1 MKTYKTSQIAKLI
14 GVHPNT
20 IRFYE
25 EMKLLPV
32 ISRTESGYRI
42 FNDRHLEQLRLL
54 RTAFRAEIISDRLRQ
69 EAYEIVKMAAA
80 DDIDGAYLR
89 AQRYL
94 EHLREE
100 KAKAEEAIRITLD
113 IIEDTGKSDETV
125 EYSGRLEVAE
135 MLGITIDVL
144 RDWERNGLI
153 LVPRSSN
160 GYRKYGLKE
169 INRLKIIR
177 TLRNV
182 HYSMMSI
189 LRMLNRLD
197 QGDKNVREVIN
208 TPGEEEDIVCATD
221 RYITALSLAEKDAL
235 EMLDMLNAMRKSK
248 N

>member
-1 MKTYKTSQIAKLI
+1 MITYKTAQIAEMI

-25 EMKLLPV
+25 KMKLLPV
-32 ISRTESGYRI
+32 IPRTESGYRI

-54 RTAFRAEIISDRLRQ
+54 RTAFRAEILSDRLRQ
-69 EAYEIVKMAAA
+69 EVYKIVKTAAA
-80 DDIDGAYLR
+80 DNIDEAYQST
-89 AQRYL
+89 QRYL

-113 IIEDTGKSDETV
+113 IIEDIGKSDKTV
-125 EYSGRLEVAE
+125 AFYSRLEAAE
-135 MLGITIDVL
+135 ILGITIDVL

-153 LVPRSSN
+153 LAPRNSK

-177 TLRNV
+177 TLRNA

-189 LRMLNRLD
+189 LRMLNHLD
-197 QGDKNVREVIN
+197 QGELNISNVID
-208 TPGEEEDIVCATD
+208 TPGEEEDIVCAAD
-221 RYITALSLAEKDAL
+221 RYNTALSLAEKDAQ
-235 EMLDMLNAMRKSK
+235 EMLHILDAIRLH
-248 N
+248 